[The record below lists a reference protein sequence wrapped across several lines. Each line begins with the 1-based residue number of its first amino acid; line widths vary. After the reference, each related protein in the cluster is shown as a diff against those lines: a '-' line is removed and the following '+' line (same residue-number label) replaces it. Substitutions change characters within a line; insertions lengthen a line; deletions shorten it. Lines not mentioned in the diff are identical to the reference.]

1 VIVACFELRFSSA
14 VTHCAAVHCKQQCV
28 HEGNNQGN
36 KSRVDLALV
45 SQPLAD
51 RALSFVLPVRLPQPD
66 EASSTDT
73 TAAAAADADD
83 AAEDTTEPWN
93 IGKWGMSDHSPIWL
107 VLQPPHSASAAAA
120 AASGNSCSSSSST
133 SAAAAAA
140 AATDAKL

>member
-1 VIVACFELRFSSA
+1 VLSFVTA
-14 VTHCAAVHCKQQCV
+14 VLHRPAIHCGQQCV

-73 TAAAAADADD
+73 DAAAAA
-83 AAEDTTEPWN
+83 EDVTEAWN

-107 VLQPPHSASAAAA
+107 MLQPPHSASAGAA
-120 AASGNSCSSSSST
+120 AASGDSHSNSS

-140 AATDAKL
+140 AVTTDTKL